1 MINLLSRIFFFA
13 RLIYLQCFL
22 MWHGAALSLVRE
34 VSRID
39 TTYVS
44 GSEAMIY

>member
-1 MINLLSRIFFFA
+1 MINLLSRNFFSA
-13 RLIYLQCFL
+13 ANLSTMFL

-39 TTYVS
+39 TTDVS